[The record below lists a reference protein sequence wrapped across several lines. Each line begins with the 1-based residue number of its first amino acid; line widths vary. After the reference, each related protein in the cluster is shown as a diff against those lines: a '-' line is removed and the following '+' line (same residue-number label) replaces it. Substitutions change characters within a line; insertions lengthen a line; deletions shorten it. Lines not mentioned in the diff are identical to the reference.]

1 MCVCVRERERVGE
14 REREKDELAANEV
27 SGCQLQWRPHLL
39 AHNYPSFK
47 DQLSYEKMDTTLA
60 STIKLFTAVIS

>member
-1 MCVCVRERERVGE
+1 VCVCVSEENPAKEKVTNGDGRERERERKREGE
-14 REREKDELAANEV
+14 RDKDELAANEV

-47 DQLSYEKMDTTLA
+47 DQLS
-60 STIKLFTAVIS
+60 